1 MRGGGNDDDDEVL
14 NKCIMDMYV
23 LYVDGREV
31 QRERDGSDRCK
42 GVTVHMPLW
51 RLIFTLPLSFV
62 PSIVDRFVT
71 M

>member
-31 QRERDGSDRCK
+31 QRERRERQMQRRDR
-42 GVTVHMPLW
+42 TYASLAAYIHSSPLF
-51 RLIFTLPLSFV
+51 RPLY
-62 PSIVDRFVT
+62 RR
-71 M
+71 